1 MNSKLRNSLSAFTAS
16 GATLAI
22 ALMVA
27 VPAGT
32 TPVQGVVSQD
42 LTSQAAAL
50 NQRVEVAPLAQA
62 VVLSADAITRGA
74 AAASALAFDADRDM
88 EAPKQRASYRGTH
101 HRRQTIVMP
110 YFSFSPRG

>member
-1 MNSKLRNSLSAFTAS
+1 MNRKLRNSLSAVTAS
-16 GATLAI
+16 AAALAI

-32 TPVQGVVSQD
+32 SPVLDGLSR
-42 LTSQAAAL
+42 TSPSAIEAVAL
-50 NQRVEVAPLAQA
+50 DHLERRANLAEAVA
-62 VVLSADAITRGA
+62 LSA
-74 AAASALAFDADRDM
+74 AAASALAFEAAKDMDAH
-88 EAPKQRASYRGTH
+88 PQSRASGKGTRH

>member
-1 MNSKLRNSLSAFTAS
+1 MNSKLRNSLSAFAAS
-16 GATLAI
+16 GAMLAI

-32 TPVQGVVSQD
+32 TPVRAFVSHD
-42 LTSQAAAL
+42 LSTSAGS
-50 NQRVEVAPLAQA
+50 QRADRIDSLAQA
-62 VVLSADAITRGA
+62 VALSAEI
-74 AAASALAFDADRDM
+74 AAASALALDANRDTDAQITRH
-88 EAPKQRASYRGTH
+88 APRQGSS